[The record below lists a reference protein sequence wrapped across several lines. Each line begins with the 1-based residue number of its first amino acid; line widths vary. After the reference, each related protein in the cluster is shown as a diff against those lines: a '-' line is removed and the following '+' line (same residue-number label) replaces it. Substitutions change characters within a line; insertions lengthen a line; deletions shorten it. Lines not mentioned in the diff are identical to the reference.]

1 MWRLWKLFPGSVIGH
16 SQIPQ
21 VLKCTRSLQLH
32 NTQVKR
38 FRGIDIFLLC
48 LNATQYN
55 SAIENGKYD
64 YTGVTV
70 REFITGV
77 EFQMQL
83 NLGLHF
89 DCFIWA
95 VTILRSQR
103 YSQDITLIGSSI
115 ISTIFSF
122 EHIKFRDKHQ
132 GIKILL
138 KILLSTSS
146 SIHAFMTAIMT
157 MTMTMVM
164 TMMIKMKMSIFVLMI
179 ISSLHS
185 FYLRFTP

>member
-1 MWRLWKLFPGSVIGH
+1 MMMIMMMMKRIVMTICDDDDDDEGENSDDRHCGVRHLWKLFPGSVIGH

-32 NTQVKR
+32 NTQVLR
-38 FRGIDIFLLC
+38 FSGIDICLLC

-55 SAIENGKYD
+55 SAIENGNYD

-70 REFITGV
+70 ILELNFKC
-77 EFQMQL
+77 

-103 YSQDITLIGSSI
+103 YSQDITHISLSI
-115 ISTIFSF
+115 I
-122 EHIKFRDKHQ
+122 
-132 GIKILL
+132 
-138 KILLSTSS
+138 
-146 SIHAFMTAIMT
+146 
-157 MTMTMVM
+157 
-164 TMMIKMKMSIFVLMI
+164 
-179 ISSLHS
+179 
-185 FYLRFTP
+185 

>member
-1 MWRLWKLFPGSVIGH
+1 MRVRIVKTVSVASDIYGSC
-16 SQIPQ
+16 SLAALLATPRNPQ

-32 NTQVKR
+32 NTQVLR
-38 FRGIDIFLLC
+38 FSGIDICLLC
-48 LNATQYN
+48 PNAAQYN

-64 YTGVTV
+64 FTGVTV

-122 EHIKFRDKHQ
+122 EHIKFRDKHSEGQ
-132 GIKILL
+132 NFAQN
-138 KILLSTSS
+138 S
-146 SIHAFMTAIMT
+146 AF
-157 MTMTMVM
+157 
-164 TMMIKMKMSIFVLMI
+164 
-179 ISSLHS
+179 
-185 FYLRFTP
+185 

>member
-1 MWRLWKLFPGSVIGH
+1 M
-16 SQIPQ
+16 
-21 VLKCTRSLQLH
+21 
-32 NTQVKR
+32 
-38 FRGIDIFLLC
+38 LC
-48 LNATQYN
+48 PNAAQYN

-64 YTGVTV
+64 FTGATI
-70 REFITGV
+70 REFIIGV

-83 NLGLHF
+83 SLGLHF
-89 DCFIWA
+89 DCLIWA

-103 YSQDITLIGSSI
+103 YSQDITHISSSI
-115 ISTIFSF
+115 ICFYNISTIYSF

-132 GIKILL
+132 RVKILL
-138 KILLSTSS
+138 KILLSSSS

-157 MTMTMVM
+157 MTMIMVM
-164 TMMIKMKMSIFVLMI
+164 TVIIKLKMWIFVLMI

>member
-1 MWRLWKLFPGSVIGH
+1 M
-16 SQIPQ
+16 
-21 VLKCTRSLQLH
+21 
-32 NTQVKR
+32 
-38 FRGIDIFLLC
+38 LC

-55 SAIENGKYD
+55 SVVENGKYD

-132 GIKILL
+132 RIKILL
-138 KILLSTSS
+138 KILLSSSS

-157 MTMTMVM
+157 MTMIMVM
-164 TMMIKMKMSIFVLMI
+164 TVIIKLKMWIFVLMI

>member
-1 MWRLWKLFPGSVIGH
+1 MANI
-16 SQIPQ
+16 
-21 VLKCTRSLQLH
+21 
-32 NTQVKR
+32 
-38 FRGIDIFLLC
+38 
-48 LNATQYN
+48 
-55 SAIENGKYD
+55 D
-64 YTGVTV
+64 YTGATI

-83 NLGLHF
+83 SLGLHF

-132 GIKILL
+132 RVKILL
-138 KILLSTSS
+138 KILLSSSS

-157 MTMTMVM
+157 MTMIMVM
-164 TMMIKMKMSIFVLMI
+164 TVIIKLKMWIFVLMI

-185 FYLRFTP
+185 FISGSLHNWRPKAVSTKLFLASQASILQITQLCIFNL

>member
-1 MWRLWKLFPGSVIGH
+1 M
-16 SQIPQ
+16 
-21 VLKCTRSLQLH
+21 
-32 NTQVKR
+32 
-38 FRGIDIFLLC
+38 LC
-48 LNATQYN
+48 PNAAQYN
-55 SAIENGKYD
+55 SAIENGKCD
-64 YTGVTV
+64 FTGATI

-115 ISTIFSF
+115 ISTIFTF

-132 GIKILL
+132 RVKILL
-138 KILLSTSS
+138 KVLLSSSS

-157 MTMTMVM
+157 MTMTIM
-164 TMMIKMKMSIFVLMI
+164 MKMSIFVLMI
-179 ISSLHS
+179 ILSLHS
-185 FYLRFTP
+185 LYLRFTP